1 MIIGSKDATNSLN
14 FGVSSSWSYHAWI
27 QASFDNSSGSYGSK
41 HLLLQPVGGS
51 VGIGTTNP
59 GAKLEVNGNIKIGG
73 GTPIT
78 KIIAGRVNANGSK
91 ISGSGFTCTRL
102 SDGKYRITF
111 SSAFSSTPVA
121 LACGHE
127 DSDHINTVKNVSTH
141 SMEMWSLETWKAQND
156 GGGKGEFQNTD
167 FSFIAVGV

>member
-1 MIIGSKDATNSLN
+1 MSKDISEL
-14 FGVSSSWSYHAWI
+14 
-27 QASFDNSSGSYGSK
+27 
-41 HLLLQPVGGS
+41 VGGGN

-59 GAKLEVNGNIKIGG
+59 KAKLEVNGNIKIGG

-102 SDGKYRITF
+102 SEGKYKIMF
-111 SSAFSSTPVA
+111 SSAFSSTPLA
-121 LACGHE
+121 LASGH
-127 DSDHINTVKNVSTH
+127 DDHDHINTVMSVTSS
-141 SMEMWSLETWKAQND
+141 SMEVWSSETF
-156 GGGKGEFQNTD
+156 GKQVGRRKGVLQNTD